1 MKMNRSEWRATG
13 ALSSIYALRMFGMF
27 MVLPVLSLYAKH
39 LSLGVSGLE
48 IGLAVGIYGL
58 LQAMLQVPLG
68 AVSDRLG
75 RKPVIAGGLLLFAAG
90 SLLAAWAPDINWL
103 IAGRALQGAGAISSA
118 ASALLADATRPQV
131 RTQAMTILG
140 AGMGASFLLALILGP
155 PLSGVI
161 GVPGIF
167 ALTGVLTLA
176 ALPVLWQ
183 GVPRVPRLPAE
194 PGALRRALADPQLL
208 RLDAGIF
215 LLHTMMTALFVAAPF
230 VLRQTLG
237 LPAERQWEVYLPVLV
252 ASIVPVFALIHRIE
266 ASGRVKPAFIGAIL
280 LLALALAAAGLLRD
294 SADGFAVTLFV
305 FFLGFNYL
313 EGTLPSLIS
322 RRAPAAG
329 KGAALGVYST
339 CQFLG
344 GFAGGVLGGT
354 LLSNFGTADVFFAAA
369 ALALPWLL
377 IAAGLKPVPAPPTA
391 ESAATAEAA
400 RGV

>member
-1 MKMNRSEWRATG
+1 MNRSEWRTTG

-27 MVLPVLSLYAKH
+27 MVLPVLSLYARH
-39 LSLGVSGLE
+39 LTPGVSGLE

-58 LQAMLQVPLG
+58 LQALLQVPLG
-68 AVSDRLG
+68 VVSDRIG
-75 RKPVIAGGLLLFAAG
+75 RKPVITIGLIVFAAG
-90 SLLAAWAPDINWL
+90 SVLAGWASSIAWL

-140 AGMGASFLLALILGP
+140 AGMGASFLLALIAGP

-161 GVPGIF
+161 GVDGIF
-167 ALTGVLTLA
+167 VLTGALA
-176 ALPVLWQ
+176 ALALPVLWR
-183 GVPRVPRLPAE
+183 GVPNPPRLPAT
-194 PGALRRALADPQLL
+194 PGAFRRAVSDPQLL

-230 VLRQTLG
+230 VLQQTLG
-237 LPAERQWEVYLPVLV
+237 LPGHRQWEVYLPVLV
-252 ASIVPVFALIHRIE
+252 ASIVPVFALIRRIE
-266 ASGRVKPAFIGAIL
+266 AAGRIRAAFIAAVL
-280 LLALALAAAGLLRD
+280 LLGLALAGAGLLHG
-294 SADGFAVTLFV
+294 SGDGFTIALFM
-305 FFLGFNYL
+305 FFVAFNYL

-322 RRAPAAG
+322 RRAPASG

-354 LLSNFGTADVFFAAA
+354 LLTDFGAAGVFYAAG

-377 IAAGLKPVPAPPTA
+377 IAAGLKPPPLMPHPANDET
-391 ESAATAEAA
+391 SAEAA